1 VLIRFDTTSG
11 LVDVGSHR
19 TVRSDMT
26 VEDVQNMGVIFTRI
40 FDMKTGWILRS
51 AAPLLIE
58 GFSRGWSFNF
68 YEDRLKALNLVIGAD
83 ATHDQALLR
92 EKHNDLVVKQLGEPT
107 EKKGDW
113 IIYRYPWGEIGSG
126 TDFKNGF
133 SKIVVRW
140 S

>member
-1 VLIRFDTTSG
+1 VLIRFNTTTG
-11 LVDVGSHR
+11 LVEIGSRR

-26 VEDVQNMGVIFTRI
+26 VEDIQNLDVTFTQA
-40 FDMKTGWILRS
+40 FDRKTGWILRS
-51 AAPLLIE
+51 AAPILID
-58 GFSRGWSFNF
+58 GVSVGWSFNF
-68 YEDRLKALNLVIGAD
+68 YEDHLKALNLVIGAD
-83 ATHDQALLR
+83 ATLDQALLR
-92 EKHNDLVVKQLGEPT
+92 EKHNELVVKQLGEPT

-133 SKIVVRW
+133 STIVVRW